1 MDTLTQEATDS
12 VEKRSISEA
21 LTSKTEGARSAM
33 QIAEELE
40 LTEGELKV
48 SENDDKSKQS
58 IEKQSDEDI
67 SALNRNP

>member
-48 SENDDKSKQS
+48 SENDDKSIVSLKKQT
-58 IEKQSDEDI
+58 EGDL
-67 SALNRNP
+67 SAQNRNP

>member
-1 MDTLTQEATDS
+1 
-12 VEKRSISEA
+12 
-21 LTSKTEGARSAM
+21 M

-48 SENDDKSKQS
+48 SENDDKSIQS

-67 SALNRNP
+67 SAQNRNP